1 MTPRCIVVGVDLSEP
16 SIVAARWTVAHLGG
30 DSEIILAH
38 AICVPEPPRFLRMLH
53 TSTQPLI
60 EDAKLGAESRLG
72 GLISSLGANRVR
84 HDIRVGRPD
93 EVVIAIAREFGAEL
107 VVIGPNGERP
117 GISKL
122 LGGTAERVT
131 HQSPSSVLLAR
142 ALPAGPARTVLV
154 ALDESEITP
163 AVLQWAARIASHP
176 DANVIVM
183 HIVNPLLSGAV
194 AVNAGSTERRRAED
208 QLREGAERWLR
219 ERIAGTR
226 LEGAVTEVAFGDP
239 GFEILSAVERF
250 GADLVVVGRNSPGRG
265 RAAGLGG
272 TSAFLLRSGS
282 GAVLLVGPNNAAEG

>member
-1 MTPRCIVVGVDLSEP
+1 MTQRSIVVGVDFTEP
-16 SIVAARWTVAHLGG
+16 SVMAARWTVAHLGD

-38 AICVPEPPRFLRMLH
+38 AICIPEPPRFLRGLH
-53 TSTQPLI
+53 APTQPLI
-60 EDAKLGAESRLG
+60 EDAKRGAELRLRE
-72 GLISSLGANRVR
+72 LISSWGVNRVR

-93 EVVIAIAREFGAEL
+93 EVVIAIAQELGAEL
-107 VVIGPNGERP
+107 IVIGPHGERP
-117 GISKL
+117 GIWKL

-142 ALPAGPARTVLV
+142 ALPAGAVGTVLV

-163 AVLQWAARIASHP
+163 AVLDWAARIASRP
-176 DANVIVM
+176 DATVIVM

-194 AVNAGSTERRRAED
+194 AVNAGTVERRRAED
-208 QLREGAERWLR
+208 QLREGSETWLR

-239 GFEILSAVERF
+239 GFEILAAVERF
-250 GADLVVVGRNSPGRG
+250 GADLVVIGRNSPGRG
-265 RAAGLGG
+265 RAEGLGG

-282 GAVLLVGPNNAAEG
+282 GPVLLVSSHGAAGG

>member
-1 MTPRCIVVGVDLSEP
+1 MPSRYIVVGVDLTEP
-16 SIVAARWTVAHLGG
+16 SVTAARWTVAHLS
-30 DSEIILAH
+30 DDRQIILAH
-38 AICVPEPPRFLRMLH
+38 AICVPEPPRFLRGLR
-53 TSTQPLI
+53 TPTQPLI
-60 EDAKLGAESRLG
+60 EDAKRGAESRLSE
-72 GLISSLGANRVR
+72 LISSLGVNRVR

-93 EVVIAIAREFGAEL
+93 EVVIAIAREVGAEL
-107 VVIGPNGERP
+107 VVIGPHGERP
-117 GISKL
+117 GIWKL

-163 AVLQWAARIASHP
+163 AVLDWAARVASRP
-176 DANVIVM
+176 SANVIVM
-183 HIVNPLLSGAV
+183 HILNPLLSGAV

-208 QLREGAERWLR
+208 QLREGSERWLR

-265 RAAGLGG
+265 RAVGLGG

-282 GAVLLVGPNNAAEG
+282 GPVLLVGSPGASGG